1 MKSILRKVFDCT
13 LGALWRLY
21 VEMIVDVFIFDR
33 DIEFLDWVRAIF
45 VTVLFICAIYV
56 ACYTLLMLVIITI
69 SFPLPVICCIIGITV
84 ICILPRLA
92 LKSYKSSKAKTK
104 AKATRA
110 SFRKAVKTARS
121 SKKGFNQ

>member
-45 VTVLFICAIYV
+45 VTALFICAILV
-56 ACYTLLMLVIITI
+56 AFMLLLSLVIVAID
-69 SFPLPVICCIIGITV
+69 FPLPVICCIIGIAV

-92 LKSYKSSKAKTK
+92 LKSYRSSKAK
-104 AKATRA
+104 AARA
-110 SFRKAVKTARS
+110 SFLKAVKTARS

>member
-21 VEMIVDVFIFDR
+21 VKILFDDIIVFDYDLNFVDWAFAMIVT
-33 DIEFLDWVRAIF
+33 A
-45 VTVLFICAIYV
+45 LFICAIPV
-56 ACYTLLMLVIITI
+56 AFILLLLLVTI
-69 SFPLPVICCIIGITV
+69 AIDFPLPVICCIIGIAV
-84 ICILPRLA
+84 ICMLPRLA
-92 LKSYKSSKAKTK
+92 LKSYKSSKAK
-104 AKATRA
+104 AKRARA

>member
-1 MKSILRKVFDCT
+1 MFDCT

-45 VTVLFICAIYV
+45 VTALFICAILV
-56 ACYTLLMLVIITI
+56 AFMLLLSLVIVAID
-69 SFPLPVICCIIGITV
+69 FPLPVICCIIGIAV

-92 LKSYKSSKAKTK
+92 LKSYRSSKAK
-104 AKATRA
+104 AARA
-110 SFRKAVKTARS
+110 SFRKAVKTEAARA
-121 SKKGFNQ
+121 SKKGYN

>member
-45 VTVLFICAIYV
+45 VTALFICAIPV
-56 ACYTLLMLVIITI
+56 AFMTLLRLVTI
-69 SFPLPVICCIIGITV
+69 AIDFPLPVICCIIGIAV

-92 LKSYKSSKAKTK
+92 LKSYWSYK
-104 AKATRA
+104 AKAKAKAARA
-110 SFRKAVKTARS
+110 SSRKAAKTARS
-121 SKKGFNQ
+121 SKKGYNQ